1 MKHFN
6 IGFGA
11 LAACA
16 CIPALAQSSLTLYG
30 VMDTNIARASGAV
43 ASKTFVGNSGISS
56 SRLGFRGVEDLGDGL
71 SASFWLE
78 AGVNSDDGRGAAT
91 NTNNQASGGAVAGIG
106 GGQGLTFNRRS
117 TVSLAGRNWG
127 EIRVGRDYTPAF
139 WLYGVFDPF
148 GLNGMGTSHV
158 VNGSIGVAVPTFAR
172 ASNAIAYHYNSTNP
186 VGNSGFYGIVQYF
199 LGENASNAANSK
211 DGKGHSWRAG
221 YESKAFNISA
231 AATRTRFAT
240 GDYESLGIGAS
251 YKFDVAKVMAQYN
264 RDELKT
270 TPKRTGH
277 GYLVGLVAPMGVG
290 ELRASYSVY
299 ERSTAGNPRSA
310 KLAAGY
316 VHNLSKRTALYAS
329 IARIGNQGGASD
341 VFSGATGAPNASSRG
356 YEAGFRH
363 TF

>member
-16 CIPALAQSSLTLYG
+16 CIPALAQSSLTLFG
-30 VMDTNIARASGAV
+30 VMDTNIAHGSGAV
-43 ASKTFVGNSGISS
+43 ASKTFVGHSGITG

-117 TVSLAGRNWG
+117 TVSLAGRGWG
-127 EIRVGRDYTPAF
+127 EIRIGRDYTQTF
-139 WLYGVFDPF
+139 WTYAGFDPF
-148 GLNGMGTSHV
+148 GLNGVGMSHLLNV
-158 VNGSIGVAVPTFAR
+158 SIGAAVPTIAR
-172 ASNAIAYHYNSTNP
+172 VSNSVAYHYNSMNATGNP
-186 VGNSGFYGIVQYF
+186 GFYGTVQYF

-211 DGKGHSWRAG
+211 DGTGYAWRAG
-221 YESKAFNISA
+221 YESAVFNTSASA
-231 AATRTRFAT
+231 ARTRFAT

-270 TPKRTGH
+270 TPGRTGH

-290 ELRASYSVY
+290 ELRASFSVY

-316 VHNLSKRTALYAS
+316 VHNLSKRTALYATF
-329 IARIGNQGGASD
+329 ARIGNKGGASD
-341 VFSGATGAPNASSRG
+341 VLNGATGAPNASSRG
-356 YEAGFRH
+356 YDAGFRH